1 MAHLEALTNGC
12 VFYDARPD
20 AQALIDLILTDA
32 KLWMVE
38 GFKTLRWLVSVV
50 G

>member
-12 VFYDARPD
+12 VFYDAGLD

-32 KLWMVE
+32 KLLAMD
-38 GFKTLRWLVSVV
+38 G
-50 G
+50 